1 MKVIQSCLTLC
12 DPMAYTV
19 RGVLQARIMEWIAI
33 PFSRGSSHWGIELRS
48 PALQVDSLP
57 AEPKEK
63 HLSFINTLQI
73 NRGLMPYDI
82 NKKMRTFFTITLF
95 LSLFELKLLQ
105 ITIINLQTN
114 RIGKV
119 SEMEKSPNLSSNCNL
134 DVEINQKW
142 RGEGD
147 LKWISEVS

>member
-1 MKVIQSCLTLC
+1 M
-12 DPMAYTV
+12 
-19 RGVLQARIMEWIAI
+19 
-33 PFSRGSSHWGIELRS
+33 
-48 PALQVDSLP
+48 DSLP

-134 DVEINQKW
+134 DVEINQK
-142 RGEGD
+142 
-147 LKWISEVS
+147 